1 MFDTELNS
9 GFTTSENINISGYFT
24 EISLLHASSNGYSE
38 IYKAKRYGRWHI
50 LKCLTKEARNNPMYQ
65 TLLEKEF
72 TISYPLNHP
81 NVVHTLG
88 MEKVD
93 DFGWCIVQEYIEG
106 ETLQDI
112 TQTQLEQLCDALIY
126 IHHLGITH
134 RDLKPENILV
144 TNNTKNIVLLDFGL
158 ADKADFAVLKTAAG
172 TTGYIAPEQLTE
184 EIINPYVDIFALGVI
199 LKDYKKWKRISKK
212 CLNPNPKKRY
222 PSVNELKKQIVH
234 LSPWII
240 RSIIVLLLIL
250 LVIIGL
256 SLQLH
261 RQNISL
267 LSQQQAI
274 ENADNSNIVLQQQL
288 FDYQNQ
294 VDSLKNALLTSNQN
308 ANISQEAILQKLNE
322 IEQVQQSITTENLD
336 LKTQTLLR
344 EYQQEVN
351 NLKQQLQNAYIINQE
366 LTEKISEYE
375 PHLNYMFHMGP
386 DSQR

>member
-1 MFDTELNS
+1 M
-9 GFTTSENINISGYFT
+9 
-24 EISLLHASSNGYSE
+24 
-38 IYKAKRYGRWHI
+38 
-50 LKCLTKEARNNPMYQ
+50 
-65 TLLEKEF
+65 
-72 TISYPLNHP
+72 
-81 NVVHTLG
+81 
-88 MEKVD
+88 
-93 DFGWCIVQEYIEG
+93 
-106 ETLQDI
+106 
-112 TQTQLEQLCDALIY
+112 
-126 IHHLGITH
+126 
-134 RDLKPENILV
+134 
-144 TNNTKNIVLLDFGL
+144 
-158 ADKADFAVLKTAAG
+158 
-172 TTGYIAPEQLTE
+172 
-184 EIINPYVDIFALGVI
+184 
-199 LKDYKKWKRISKK
+199 
-212 CLNPNPKKRY
+212 
-222 PSVNELKKQIVH
+222 H

-294 VDSLKNALLTSNQN
+294 VDSLKNELLTSNQKSN
-308 ANISQEAILQKLNE
+308 VLQEAILQKLNE

-351 NLKQQLQNAYIINQE
+351 NLKQQLQNVYIINQE
-366 LTEKISEYE
+366 LTKKISVYE
-375 PHLNYMFHMGP
+375 PHLNSLFHQGP